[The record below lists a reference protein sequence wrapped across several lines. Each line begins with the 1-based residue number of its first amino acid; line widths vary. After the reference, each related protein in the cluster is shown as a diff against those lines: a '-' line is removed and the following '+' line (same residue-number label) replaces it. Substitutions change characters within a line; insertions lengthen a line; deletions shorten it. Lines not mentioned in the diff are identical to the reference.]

1 MIAFT
6 ASVFLF
12 LAIAFGAFA
21 IFGPGRLS
29 RRRSEERI
37 LGLTSAP
44 AAASDSVGATLKRSH
59 SSIPTLS
66 RLLNESEWATSASRD
81 LQRANVH
88 LRVGEYLLIRLGVS
102 VGILVIVLLLS
113 QFQFAGI
120 VIGAIVALV
129 AYIAAP
135 PMLHLLHRR
144 RRAAIEKQLVEF
156 LPMLASSL
164 RAGFAFQQGVELAAK
179 QFESPF
185 ADELAILLNDTN
197 LGSTMEEALLK
208 MGERVDSTDLD
219 MMITAVLVQRDSG
232 GNLSEILET
241 AAKTLRERERIRGDI
256 QTLTASARLTG
267 LILSSYPVG
276 IGLLMLVIMPSL
288 GSVMFTETLGRIL
301 LGAALGLQFIGF
313 LVMQRVMKVE
323 I

>member
-1 MIAFT
+1 MLAFT
-6 ASVFLF
+6 ASAFLF

-44 AAASDSVGATLKRSH
+44 AAASDLVGPTLKRSH

-66 RLLNESEWATSASRD
+66 RLLNESEWATSAARD

-102 VGILVIVLLLS
+102 VGMFIIVLLLS
-113 QFQFAGI
+113 QFHFAGI
-120 VIGAIVALV
+120 LIGAIVALV

-164 RAGFAFQQGVELAAK
+164 RSGFAFQQGVELAAK

-208 MGERVDSTDLD
+208 MGERVESTDLD